1 MATQELIDMIDN
13 IKLKLTSEEYLKIS
27 NTILKINNN
36 EEDCNYLIFYQKT
49 KIETKFTKDNEK
61 YIDVLTKVKSK
72 KVYIGDVNVSSLNRL
87 YDDDSRVRLVPFNFM
102 KKNNIH
108 TIVLISDLDDMEYIY
123 HTDNDDSE
131 SDNYERNIMLKYGK
145 YKLIKFKKL

>member
-36 EEDCNYLIFYQKT
+36 EKDCNYLIFYQKT

-61 YIDVLTKVKSK
+61 YIDVSTNLKSK
-72 KVYIGDVNVSSLNRL
+72 KVYIDDETFTRLERL
-87 YDDDSRVRLVPFNFM
+87 YDDNEIGLVPFNFM

-108 TIVLISDLDDMEYIY
+108 TIVLTCDLDDMEYIY
-123 HTDNDDSE
+123 HTDNDESD
-131 SDNYERNIMLKYGK
+131 SDNYERNIKLKYGK

>member
-27 NTILKINNN
+27 NTILKINNS
-36 EEDCNYLIFYQKT
+36 EEDCNYLISYQKT

-72 KVYIGDVNVSSLNRL
+72 KVYIDDETITKLNRL
-87 YDDDSRVRLVPFNFM
+87 YDNDNWVVFLPFNFM

-108 TIVLISDLDDMEYIY
+108 TIVLTCDLDDTEYIY
-123 HTDNDDSE
+123 HSDSDE
-131 SDNYERNIMLKYGK
+131 SDSDNYERNIKLKYGK